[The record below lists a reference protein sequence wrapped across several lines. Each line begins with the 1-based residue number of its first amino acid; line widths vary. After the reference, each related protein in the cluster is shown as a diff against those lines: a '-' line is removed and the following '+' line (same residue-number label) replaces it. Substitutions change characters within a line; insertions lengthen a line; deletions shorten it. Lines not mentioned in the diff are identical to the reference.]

1 MGEGTM
7 TANDWALGR
16 QGRIESSA
24 RSYPRRLPMAITWAE
39 GTKVR
44 DPDDKVYIDCLQAA
58 GANILGH
65 RHPVVIEAITKA
77 LEGGEPILHL
87 DFPTPTK
94 LAFFDELQACLPSGF
109 AEDVRFHCAS
119 PTGAG
124 GVECALR
131 LAELNTNGYRH
142 IALEG
147 SFHGDTRGARD
158 VSHRRGTAQPSA
170 AIFVPFVAEDGHD
183 ADDVDISALE
193 RALNVQGS
201 AVASLI
207 VEPVQGEG
215 GSRQVSTPWLRRA
228 RARTAVAGRPMIVD
242 EVQSGVA
249 RTGRFWGFEHA
260 GITPDVVVF
269 GKGVG
274 GGMPLALIGYRKEF
288 DTWGPGAFTGTNR
301 GNTLAFAAGT
311 AALRFIREN
320 GLAERAEGLG
330 LRLLGLLDQ
339 VRDAATC
346 IRQIRGRGLMLG
358 AEVVSLASPS
368 ASPALARSIQAEA
381 FARGLIVELGGS
393 NGDVVRFLPPLTI
406 AETEL
411 DTIADRFGSAVLAAE
426 RLAVREPPAAAT
438 N

>member
-1 MGEGTM
+1 M
-7 TANDWALGR
+7 TANDWVLGR

-24 RSYPRRLPMAITWAE
+24 RSYPRQLPMAISWAE
-39 GTKVR
+39 GTTVR
-44 DPDDKVYIDCLQAA
+44 DPDDKIYIDCLQAA

-65 RHPVVIEAITKA
+65 RHPVVLEAILKA
-77 LEGGEPILHL
+77 LKDGEPILHL
-87 DFPTPTK
+87 DFATPTK
-94 LAFFDELQACLPSGF
+94 LAFFDELQLSLPSGF
-109 AEDVRFHCAS
+109 ADDIRFHCAS

-124 GVECALR
+124 AVECALR
-131 LAELNTNGYRH
+131 LAELNTKGYRH

-158 VSHRRGTAQPSA
+158 VSHRRGTAQPSSA
-170 AIFVPFVAEDGHD
+170 VFVPFVAEDGND
-183 ADDVDISALE
+183 ADNVEISGLE
-193 RALNVQGS
+193 RALNVEGS
-201 AVASLI
+201 SVASLI

-215 GSRQVSTPWLRRA
+215 GSRPVSSSWLRAA

-242 EVQSGVA
+242 EVQCGVA

-274 GGMPLALIGYRKEF
+274 GGMPLALIGYRKEL

-320 GLAERAEGLG
+320 GLADRAQDLG
-330 LRLLGLLDQ
+330 LRLLDLLDQ
-339 VRDAATC
+339 VRGAATS
-346 IRQIRGRGLMLG
+346 IGRIRGRGLMLG
-358 AEVVSLASPS
+358 VEVVSPASPS
-368 ASPALARSIQAEA
+368 ASPGLARSIQAEA

-406 AETEL
+406 ADTEL
-411 DTIADRFGSAVLAAE
+411 DAIADRFGSAVLAAE
-426 RLAVREPPAAAT
+426 RLARREPLTAAA